1 MQIKN
6 CYRYLLL
13 LAVLTLI
20 IPLKVNATSYK
31 SDFVKMK
38 DSVEFSSKDFTIAIV
53 DYDYISSGDS
63 STEIIKT
70 TAIRKTSDIYYFH
83 YIIYCYNS
91 DKVEVGKSYGYN
103 KIEDTAFCYDEECD
117 KNYLSFEIKNKEL
130 YDTEQ
135 KLSEIEY
142 FKLFIEPVSKT
153 TYDSNIYREKQKL
166 PLIGAEEITDT
177 NIIEMKINP
186 ISESSPYILNSYDV
200 NIIVKEN
207 NTLNITETI
216 GANFKVN
223 KQGLTK
229 TLSKINEVKRLD
241 DIPLRSYAKIKNIKA
256 SDKYS
261 ISTEDEDILIKLGD
275 KNKTVKGQKD
285 YTISYTYGLG
295 KDSNKGYDELY
306 FNVINNNW
314 DTSISN
320 ITFTI
325 TMPKEFDKSK
335 LSFLSGLDILEDTSK
350 ISYEISGNTITGR
363 YLDSLNKDE
372 VLIVKL
378 KLEDGYFVNAD
389 LDMSLLDYIMFIILI
404 SGPGISFLIWLR
416 YGKEREIV
424 ETKEVY
430 PTKELNSFEIGY
442 LYNGKVRQ
450 KDLKSLLIYL
460 ANKGYI
466 KINEIKNSLTVSNKK
481 DYTIIKQKDYDGT
494 NDIEK
499 TFLQDFFTG
508 ESSYYNFCYERLDN
522 IFVEKT
528 FKKRIIIAILMTISL
543 FTVLC
548 VPILE
553 YETIDAAVGMII
565 ITGFVYLAAFPFLVI
580 FDIPSIGAKIFVIVH
595 SCTFISVYLICSP
608 IWTVIMNSRIYIT
621 AIILQIISMTIM
633 YIFYK
638 KMPRKTPYGAETLGK
653 TLGFKKFIETAQQQ
667 ELLDLVKEN
676 PNYFYETLPY
686 AYVLDLYDVWTEK
699 FETIPM
705 KTPDWYDGS
714 SKFDIKSFNSF
725 ITSVMD
731 DKDI

>member
-31 SDFVKMK
+31 SDFVNRNS
-38 DSVEFSSKDFTIAIV
+38 SVEFSSKDFTIAIV
-53 DYDYISSGDS
+53 DREYISSVDFPAV
-63 STEIIKT
+63 IIKT

-83 YIIYCYNS
+83 YIIYYYNS
-91 DKVEVGKSYGYN
+91 DKEEIGKSYGYN
-103 KIEDTAFCYDEECD
+103 KIEDTAFCYDEKCD
-117 KNYLSFEIKNKEL
+117 ENYLPFRLENKGL
-130 YDTEQ
+130 YTTEE
-135 KLSEIEY
+135 KISDVKY
-142 FKLFIEPVSKT
+142 FKLIIEPVSKE
-153 TYDSNIYREKQKL
+153 TYDNYIYHEKLQL
-166 PLIGAEEITDT
+166 SLTGAEEITDT

-200 NIIVKEN
+200 NIIVNEN

-229 TLSKINEVKRLD
+229 TLSKINEVKRLN

-275 KNKTVKGQKD
+275 KNKTVTGQKD

-350 ISYEISGNTITGR
+350 ISYEVSGNTITGR

-378 KLEDGYFVNAD
+378 KLEDGYFVNTD
-389 LDMSLLDYIMFIILI
+389 LEMSLLDYIMFIILI
-404 SGPGISFLIWLR
+404 SGPVISFLIWLR

-424 ETKEVY
+424 ETKETY
-430 PTKELNSFEIGY
+430 PPKELNSFEIGY

-466 KINEIKNSLTVSNKK
+466 KISEIKNSLTISNKK
-481 DYTIIKQKDYDGT
+481 DYTIMKQKDYDGT

-499 TFLQDFFTG
+499 TFLQDLFNG
-508 ESSYYNFCYERLDN
+508 EKSYYEFYYEGLDKM
-522 IFVEKT
+522 FEEKT
-528 FKKRIIIAILMTISL
+528 FKKRIIIAILMTISF

-553 YETIDAAVGMII
+553 YETIDAVVGMII
-565 ITGFVYLAAFPFLVI
+565 VAGFVYLAGFPVLVI
-580 FDIPSIGAKIFVIVH
+580 FDIPSIGAKIFVILH
-595 SCTFISVYLICSP
+595 LCTFISVFLICST
-608 IWTVIMNSRIYIT
+608 IWTVIINSRIYIA

-686 AYVLDLYDVWTEK
+686 AYILDLYDVWTEK

-725 ITSVMD
+725 ITSVID